1 MRAASLVL
9 ACTAVAGA
17 TFALLGSCSP
27 SSNDRGLDAS
37 LGVEASPDAASEAL
51 ASGLDAG
58 SEDEGAACRPGS
70 VAGFQPPPVSPDFI
84 ARTSA
89 CAGFGGEGGL
99 VQAYGDACL
108 GHSATF
114 DTCAAFEVPDAA
126 GASDCYHCLVTP
138 ESPDASYGAAA
149 FAVVPVV
156 TYSACVKTLDP
167 TDAGASCGQMLAAT
181 YACFEQACKAACP
194 ITDEASQTAFV
205 DCSNQ
210 AATGA
215 CLGYALA
222 AQTCSTDE
230 QGDGGTPVATVCFGG
245 QSAEDHFLSVAHYLC
260 GG

>member
-1 MRAASLVL
+1 LH
-9 ACTAVAGA
+9 
-17 TFALLGSCSP
+17 
-27 SSNDRGLDAS
+27 
-37 LGVEASPDAASEAL
+37 
-51 ASGLDAG
+51 
-58 SEDEGAACRPGS
+58 
-70 VAGFQPPPVSPDFI
+70 PPPVSPDFI

-114 DTCAAFEVPDAA
+114 DSCAAFEVPDAA
-126 GASDCYHCLVTP
+126 GASDCYDCLVTP

-167 TDAGASCGQMLAAT
+167 TDAGASCGQVLAAT

-194 ITDEASQTAFV
+194 VTDEASRVAFV
-205 DCSNQ
+205 DCTNQ

-222 AQTCSTDE
+222 GQTCSTDE

-245 QSAEDHFLSVAHYLC
+245 VTAEDHFLSVAHYLC